1 MRVLAELLV
10 VILKPIVDVPS
21 GPTPGQGLVS
31 RRTPTSAPRTREARV
46 GHQPP
51 GTHSLI
57 RGTTV
62 FSSLGFGGTLGPRMC
77 IRFDLLDMTLPL
89 KFGIQEAQITAD
101 QSLNACHHIIHT
113 AATIQPRCPQP
124 HH

>member
-1 MRVLAELLV
+1 MFRADPRLVKDLSVDGRPQVLLGPAKLALG
-10 VILKPIVDVPS
+10 INLQAPTLSS
-21 GPTPGQGLVS
+21 GGPRSS
-31 RRTPTSAPRTREARV
+31 RRSASVAHLV
-46 GHQPP
+46 
-51 GTHSLI
+51 
-57 RGTTV
+57 
-62 FSSLGFGGTLGPRMC
+62 PRMC